1 MDRAR
6 EIAEGLTSAK
16 RAETLRLSFAWCLPT
31 KATGSLP
38 PDMLE
43 WSKLN
48 APKHRRPLDIVSLSA
63 LGVEVQAILKE
74 QDNGE

>member
-6 EIAEGLTSAK
+6 EIAEGLRTDQ
-16 RAETLRLSFAWCLPT
+16 RAEILRLSYAWCFPA

-38 PDMLE
+38 AAMLE
-43 WSKLN
+43 WSKLS
-48 APKHRRPLDIVSLSA
+48 APKHRRPLDIVSLSD
-63 LGVEVQAILKE
+63 LGDEVQAILKE